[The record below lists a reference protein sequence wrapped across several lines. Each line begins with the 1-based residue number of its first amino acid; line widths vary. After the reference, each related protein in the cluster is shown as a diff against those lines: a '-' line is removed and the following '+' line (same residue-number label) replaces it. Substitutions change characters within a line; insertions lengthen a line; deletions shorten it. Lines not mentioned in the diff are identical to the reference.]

1 MDLKEIK
8 LKVKD
13 IEKEKDDDEV
23 AHSLEDQLY
32 QDFVDHIAKTGNN
45 EQRRMA
51 RAVLRTNK
59 IDFARL
65 CA

>member
-8 LKVKD
+8 LRVKD
-13 IEKEKDDDEV
+13 IEKEKYDDET

-32 QDFVDHIAKTGNN
+32 QDFVDHIAKTGND
-45 EQRRMA
+45 EQKKMA
-51 RAVLRTNK
+51 RAILQTNK
-59 IDFARL
+59 IDFARW